1 MDYFDSKVLESFMIP
16 EESIAT
22 EGFGSKIIEL
32 GRKAINFL
40 IAMITKLISIL
51 GNLINRFKHGKTVDI
66 DSDTFAESVRLHG
79 VIINELYYLLNNIP
93 SQIYSLS
100 YTASVISPSSIDEG
114 FNDEKSFKFY
124 HETVKTFENNFL
136 LFNKKYKKA
145 ANELNGKTIYL
156 YKRDHDELIKFMEDA
171 KSRLNKTNEELKKAL
186 DKYLKN
192 GENDSTKEIIEE
204 SQKRYAII
212 MKYSTQINTLFN
224 NAIQLITQCVSP
236 DVLT

>member
-1 MDYFDSKVLESFMIP
+1 MEYFDSKVLESFMIP

-66 DSDTFAESVRLHG
+66 DGDTFAESVRLHG
-79 VIINELYYLLNNIP
+79 VIIDELYYLLNNIP

-156 YKRDHDELIKFMEDA
+156 YKRDHDELIKSMEDA

-186 DKYLKN
+186 DKYLKD
-192 GENDSTKEIIEE
+192 GIKDSTKEIIEE